1 MSYMKDARSG
11 AVGNTRLL
19 GKYGGGSSG
28 PRQAYANGG
37 AVKARADGGP
47 AMAEGIS
54 ASGSPA
60 KPSLARPSRKVGK
73 GKAKGKEGKTHINV
87 IVAPQSGASP
97 GGPAPGPGPM
107 AGPPP
112 GPPPMPMPPP
122 GAGPGGP
129 PMPPMRANGGVVYRK
144 KGGRVNRAEGGRS
157 TLSADSVRA
166 AQDERDK
173 ADSQGRGRDLSGGLG
188 LVSGTLAAATR
199 MRIPNLI
206 VAGLNGAL
214 AASSQS
220 RRNEHLEEADRISRG
235 RVEPGKEDRKDGGRA
250 CRSVGGPASPP
261 KGFDAGAGGAKGRI
275 EKIKKYGK

>member
-19 GKYGGGSSG
+19 KSYGGSG
-28 PRQAYANGG
+28 EPRQAYANGG

-112 GPPPMPMPPP
+112 GPPPGPPMMPP
-122 GAGPGGP
+122 GGGMGGPP
-129 PMPPMRANGGVVYRK
+129 PMPPMRAMGGKVVVRK
-144 KGGRVNRAEGGRS
+144 KGGRVGRAEGGP
-157 TLSADSVRA
+157 TISADSEREAARLRHRANYTGVRGA
-166 AQDERDK
+166 ANSGMG
-173 ADSQGRGRDLSGGLG
+173 AALALRGRSLPTKALGAGIAALGADDLINDRPD
-188 LVSGTLAAATR
+188 AQR
-199 MRIPNLI
+199 
-206 VAGLNGAL
+206 
-214 AASSQS
+214 
-220 RRNEHLEEADRISRG
+220 EADRIERG
-235 RVEPGKEDRKDGGRA
+235 QAEPGKEDRKDGGRA

-261 KGFDAGAGGAKGRI
+261 KGFDAGAGGGAGRL
-275 EKIKKYGK
+275 EKMKKYGK

>member
-73 GKAKGKEGKTHINV
+73 GKAKGKDGKTHINV

-112 GPPPMPMPPP
+112 GPPPPMPMPPP

-129 PMPPMRANGGVVYRK
+129 PMPPPMRAKGGVVYRK
-144 KGGRVNRAEGGRS
+144 KGGRVGTAE
-157 TLSADSVRA
+157 
-166 AQDERDK
+166 
-173 ADSQGRGRDLSGGLG
+173 
-188 LVSGTLAAATR
+188 
-199 MRIPNLI
+199 
-206 VAGLNGAL
+206 
-214 AASSQS
+214 
-220 RRNEHLEEADRISRG
+220 
-235 RVEPGKEDRKDGGRA
+235 

-261 KGFDAGAGGAKGRI
+261 KGFDAGAGGGKGRM